1 MGLYRKGTDFKIK
14 DNVVTIFKKDKKY
27 KTENYYGRFSLD
39 GQQYEFTSKTSNK
52 IHMFHRLSGYRK
64 FINVC
69 TTPTSKCQI
78 RFIKTVTDVEDYV
91 HQNCT
96 HISQK
101 SSVFDKMF

>member
-52 IHMFHRLSGYRK
+52 KNAIKILSDGLRK
-64 FINVC
+64 LKF
-69 TTPTSKCQI
+69 SKKLVI
-78 RFIKTVTDVEDYV
+78 
-91 HQNCT
+91 
-96 HISQK
+96 
-101 SSVFDKMF
+101 